1 MAGKLTG
8 RQKIEART
16 EEIAAPVAA
25 EYGVEIYDVSYDKEG
40 KEYFLNVY
48 IDKEGGVNILDC
60 ENVSRKLSDL
70 LDEEDYIQDAYTLI
84 VSSPGLGRTLTK
96 DRHLQHSLGEKV
108 EIRLYR
114 PLAGTAVKDLVGTLV
129 DFDAETV
136 RIEYDPGEGPDAHPK
151 SKKGGSKKTAKAAAS
166 EEPGSAESGALAIAR
181 KDIAVIRQYV
191 EW

>member
-40 KEYFLNVY
+40 KEFFLNVY

-96 DRHLQHSLGEKV
+96 DRHLQHSLGDKV

-114 PLAGTAVKDLVGTLV
+114 PLAGTAVKEMVGTLV
-129 DFDAETV
+129 DFDAETL
-136 RIEYDPGEGPDAHPK
+136 RIQYDPGEEPDAHPK
-151 SKKGGSKKTAKAAAS
+151 AKKAGSKKSAKAAAA
-166 EEPGSAESGALAIAR
+166 EEPGSVEAGVLAIAR